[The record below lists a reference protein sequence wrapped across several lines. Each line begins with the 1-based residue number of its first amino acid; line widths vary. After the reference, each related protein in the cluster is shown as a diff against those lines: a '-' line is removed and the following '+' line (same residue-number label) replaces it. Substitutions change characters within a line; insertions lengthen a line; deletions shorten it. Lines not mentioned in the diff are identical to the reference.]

1 MSDDPT
7 ELSPEEEAYFE
18 ARGEAEMPEVEPVV
32 EVEKEP
38 EPVAEKEPE
47 KPKLIP
53 VEVLQEERRERQ
65 ALARQIQEREQEFI
79 RVQTRLE
86 ALQEALNPK
95 VEPPKYEEDPIG
107 ALKHE
112 IDQTA
117 RGYQELQRAEQQRA
131 QQAQAIA
138 HMEQLRAFG
147 KSQAEAYAEKQ
158 PDFWDA
164 YTAMQVIKEAEL
176 RAIGHT
182 DDAQIRQWI
191 NEYEASII
199 EKAAKDGVN
208 PAERLYSMAKAY
220 GYAPKQAVKDVAE
233 KKLETIAAGQ
243 NASKS
248 LGAAGGTAPPAKLTL
263 EALKDMSDEEFERA
277 TSNIEAWRRL
287 NTGK

>member
-7 ELSPEEEAYFE
+7 ELSPEEEAYFD
-18 ARGEAEMPEVEPVV
+18 ARGEAEMPETEPAV

-38 EPVAEKEPE
+38 EPVVEKEPE
-47 KPKLIP
+47 KPRLVP
-53 VEVLQEERRERQ
+53 LEALHEERRERQ
-65 ALARQIQEREQEFI
+65 ALARQIQEREQEFA
-79 RVQTRLE
+79 RLQSRLDT
-86 ALQEALNPK
+86 LQEVFQPK
-95 VEPPKYEEDPIG
+95 EAPPKYEEDPIG

-147 KSQAEAYAEKQ
+147 KAQADAYAEKQ

-164 YTAMQVIKEAEL
+164 YQAMQGIKEAEL
-176 RAIGHT
+176 RAIGYT
-182 DDAQIRQWI
+182 SDAQIRQWI
-191 NEYEASII
+191 TEYEASII

-220 GYAPKQAVKDVAE
+220 GYAPKQAAKDVAE

-277 TSNIEAWRRL
+277 TSDMSAWRRL